1 MIDLSNIYVI
11 TEVRLREVAADGT
24 LKNMDKNDIVAP
36 IQMPGGTFIRNLKIS
51 LNQREVYDANQLYSY
66 KVMMDTEFSFPTP
79 VKDSYLTCAG
89 YHREKENPNRVA
101 DEGYVARK
109 NMFSESKT
117 VQLIHKL
124 SADILNQDLFMITNT
139 EIDFEITPQ
148 NSEFMI
154 LQAKPTPP
162 NAAKTFKFEIIN
174 IALQV
179 KTVCIYIFF

>member
-1 MIDLSNIYVI
+1 
-11 TEVRLREVAADGT
+11 
-24 LKNMDKNDIVAP
+24 
-36 IQMPGGTFIRNLKIS
+36 
-51 LNQREVYDANQLYSY
+51 
-66 KVMMDTEFSFPTP
+66 

-139 EIDFEITPQ
+139 EMDLEITPQ
-148 NSEFMI
+148 NSDFMV
-154 LQAKPTPP
+154 LQSKPAPP
-162 NAAKTFKFEIIN
+162 QAAKTYKFEIIN

-179 KTVCIYIFF
+179 KTVCNKFFLFVK